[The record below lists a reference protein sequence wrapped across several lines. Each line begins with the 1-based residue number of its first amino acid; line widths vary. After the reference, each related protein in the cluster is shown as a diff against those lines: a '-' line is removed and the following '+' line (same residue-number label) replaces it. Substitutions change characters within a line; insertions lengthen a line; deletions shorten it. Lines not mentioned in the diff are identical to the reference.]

1 MDPQPLAGHTVVVRV
16 TRELEVFAAMLE
28 RRGASVVRCP
38 LVAIRDAPDP
48 APVLAFA
55 RSFAGGACDDLILST
70 GEGLRRILACIE
82 RHEPALRAR
91 FLVALPSVRKIT
103 PGP

>member
-1 MDPQPLAGHTVVVRV
+1 MESPPLAGRTIAVPEA
-16 TRELEVFAAMLE
+16 RELEVFAAMLE
-28 RRGASVVRCP
+28 RRGASVLRCP

-55 RSFAGGACDDLILST
+55 RDFAAGQCEDMILTT

-82 RHEPALRAR
+82 RHETSLRPA
-91 FLVALPSVRKIT
+91 FLTALGEV
-103 PGP
+103 